1 MNETEPQRNIG
12 RSILAVLAGMVV
24 GSFSPL
30 EPT

>member
-12 RSILAVLAGMVV
+12 RSILAVIAGMVV

-30 EPT
+30 